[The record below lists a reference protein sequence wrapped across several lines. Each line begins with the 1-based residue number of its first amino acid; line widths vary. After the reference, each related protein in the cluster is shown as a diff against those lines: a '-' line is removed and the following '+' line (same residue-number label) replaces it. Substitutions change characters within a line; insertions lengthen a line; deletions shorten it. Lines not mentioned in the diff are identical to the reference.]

1 MVVIESVAQ
10 IKKRIQNG
18 INMAMTPE
26 AKVKK
31 RIKETLDSMG
41 AYFIQPIGTGFGS
54 NGAPD
59 IVACYKG
66 FFIGVEA
73 KAGKG
78 KTTALQEFN
87 LKRIEGMGGL
97 ALVIN
102 EANVSQLEEL
112 IVTWVNTAQIK
123 T

>member
-1 MVVIESVAQ
+1 
-10 IKKRIQNG
+10 
-18 INMAMTPE
+18 MAMTPE

-31 RIKETLDSMG
+31 KVKETLNDMG
-41 AYFIQPIGTGFGS
+41 AYFLQPIGTGYGAM
-54 NGAPD
+54 GAPD

-66 FFIGVEA
+66 CFIGIEC

-87 LKRIEGMGGL
+87 LKKIDTNGGL
-97 ALVIN
+97 AIVIN
-102 EANVSQLEEL
+102 EVNVSQLMEL
-112 IVTWVNTAQIK
+112 IQQWVNTAQIK

>member
-1 MVVIESVAQ
+1 
-10 IKKRIQNG
+10 
-18 INMAMTPE
+18 MAMTPE

-41 AYFIQPIGTGFGS
+41 AYFLQPIGTGFGS

-66 FFIGVEA
+66 FFIGIEA

-87 LKRIEGMGGL
+87 LTRIRAMGGL

-102 EANVSQLEEL
+102 EMNVSQLREL
-112 IVTWVNTAQIK
+112 IESWLNTVTTK
-123 T
+123 M

>member
-1 MVVIESVAQ
+1 
-10 IKKRIQNG
+10 
-18 INMAMTPE
+18 MAMTPE
-26 AKVKK
+26 AKVKRK
-31 RIKETLDSMG
+31 IKEKLDAMG

-54 NGAPD
+54 HGAPD

-66 FFIGVEA
+66 LFIGIEA

-102 EANVSQLEEL
+102 ETNVSQLEEL
-112 IVTWVNTAQIK
+112 IVTWVNTVMTK

>member
-1 MVVIESVAQ
+1 
-10 IKKRIQNG
+10 
-18 INMAMTPE
+18 MAMTPE

-41 AYFIQPIGTGFGS
+41 AYFLQPIGTGFGA

-66 FFIGVEA
+66 FFIGIEA

-87 LKRIEGMGGL
+87 LTRIKFNDGL

-102 EANVSQLEEL
+102 EMNVSQLREL
-112 IVTWVNTAQIK
+112 IEAWVNTVK
-123 T
+123 TKT

>member
-1 MVVIESVAQ
+1 
-10 IKKRIQNG
+10 
-18 INMAMTPE
+18 MAMTPE

-31 RIKETLDSMG
+31 KIKETLHDMG
-41 AYFIQPIGTGFGS
+41 AYFLQPVGTGFGS

-66 FFIGVEA
+66 LFIGIEA

-87 LKRIEGMGGL
+87 LARIKSNGGL

-102 EANVSQLEEL
+102 EMNVSQLEEL
-112 IVTWVNTAQIK
+112 IESWVNTVQTK

>member
-1 MVVIESVAQ
+1 
-10 IKKRIQNG
+10 
-18 INMAMTPE
+18 MAMTPE

-41 AYFIQPIGTGFGS
+41 AYFLQPIGTGFGS

-66 FFIGVEA
+66 MFIGIEA

-102 EANVSQLEEL
+102 ETNVSQLEEL
-112 IVTWVNTAQIK
+112 IVTWVNTVATK

>member
-1 MVVIESVAQ
+1 
-10 IKKRIQNG
+10 
-18 INMAMTPE
+18 MATTPE

-31 RIKETLDSMG
+31 RIKECLDSMG
-41 AYFIQPIGTGFGS
+41 AYFLQPIGTGFGS

-59 IVACYKG
+59 IIACYKG
-66 FFIGVEA
+66 MFIGIEA

-87 LKRIEGMGGL
+87 LTRIKFNDGL

-102 EANVSQLEEL
+102 EHNVDEL
-112 IVTWVNTAQIK
+112 RTLIESWIK
-123 T
+123 EK

>member
-1 MVVIESVAQ
+1 
-10 IKKRIQNG
+10 
-18 INMAMTPE
+18 MAMTPE

-31 RIKETLDSMG
+31 KIKEELNVMG
-41 AYFIQPIGTGFGS
+41 AYFLQPIGTGFGA

-66 FFIGVEA
+66 FFIGIEA

-87 LKRIEGMGGL
+87 LKRIKGMGGL

-102 EANVSQLEEL
+102 EENVNQLQEL
-112 IVTWVNTAQIK
+112 IESWVNTVTTK
-123 T
+123 M

>member
-1 MVVIESVAQ
+1 
-10 IKKRIQNG
+10 
-18 INMAMTPE
+18 MAMTPE

-31 RIKETLDSMG
+31 KIKEILNVMG
-41 AYFIQPIGTGFGS
+41 AYFLQPIGTGFGS

-66 FFIGVEA
+66 FFIGIEA

-102 EANVSQLEEL
+102 EVNVGEL
-112 IVTWVNTAQIK
+112 RERIESWVNTATTK
-123 T
+123 M

>member
-1 MVVIESVAQ
+1 
-10 IKKRIQNG
+10 
-18 INMAMTPE
+18 MAMTPE

-31 RIKETLDSMG
+31 LIKLHLNDMG
-41 AYFIQPIGTGFGS
+41 AYFIQPIGTGFGA

-66 FFIGVEA
+66 MFIGIEA

-87 LKRIEGMGGL
+87 LTRIKFNDGL

-102 EANVSQLEEL
+102 ETNVSQLKEL
-112 IVTWVNTAQIK
+112 IESWVNTVK
-123 T
+123 TRT

>member
-1 MVVIESVAQ
+1 
-10 IKKRIQNG
+10 
-18 INMAMTPE
+18 MAMTPE

-31 RIKETLDSMG
+31 KIKETLDAMG
-41 AYFIQPIGTGFGS
+41 AYFLQPVGTGFGS

-87 LKRIEGMGGL
+87 LTRIKFSGGL

-102 EANVSQLEEL
+102 ETNVSQLQEL
-112 IVTWVNTAQIK
+112 IEAWVNTAQTK

>member
-1 MVVIESVAQ
+1 M
-10 IKKRIQNG
+10 
-18 INMAMTPE
+18 NMAMTPE

-31 RIKETLDSMG
+31 LIKLHLNDMG

-66 FFIGVEA
+66 MFIGIEA

-87 LKRIEGMGGL
+87 LTRIKFNDGL

-102 EANVSQLEEL
+102 ETNVSQLKEL
-112 IVTWVNTAQIK
+112 IESWVNSVQTK

>member
-1 MVVIESVAQ
+1 
-10 IKKRIQNG
+10 
-18 INMAMTPE
+18 MAMTPE

-31 RIKETLDSMG
+31 RIKEELNKMG
-41 AYFIQPIGTGFGS
+41 AYFLQPIGTGFGA

-59 IVACYKG
+59 IIACYKG
-66 FFIGVEA
+66 LFIGIEA

-112 IVTWVNTAQIK
+112 IVTWVNTVATK

>member
-1 MVVIESVAQ
+1 
-10 IKKRIQNG
+10 
-18 INMAMTPE
+18 MAMTPE

-41 AYFIQPIGTGFGS
+41 AYFLQPIGTGFGS

-59 IVACYKG
+59 IVVCYEG
-66 FFIGVEA
+66 FFIGIEA

-87 LKRIEGMGGL
+87 LTRIRAMGGL

-102 EANVSQLEEL
+102 EMNVSQLREL
-112 IVTWVNTAQIK
+112 IESWVDTVKIK
-123 T
+123 M

>member
-1 MVVIESVAQ
+1 
-10 IKKRIQNG
+10 
-18 INMAMTPE
+18 MTPE

-31 RIKETLDSMG
+31 RIKESLANKG
-41 AYFIQPIGTGFGS
+41 AYFLQPIGTGFGS

-59 IVACYKG
+59 IIACYKG
-66 FFIGVEA
+66 FFIGIEA

-87 LKRIEGMGGL
+87 LTRIRAMGGL

-102 EANVSQLEEL
+102 EENVSQLEEL
-112 IVTWVNTAQIK
+112 IESWVNTVQTK
-123 T
+123 M

>member
-1 MVVIESVAQ
+1 
-10 IKKRIQNG
+10 
-18 INMAMTPE
+18 MTPE

-31 RIKETLDSMG
+31 KVKETLHSMG
-41 AYFIQPIGTGFGS
+41 AYFLQPIGTGFGS

-59 IVACYKG
+59 IIACYKG
-66 FFIGVEA
+66 LFVGIEA

-87 LKRIEGMGGL
+87 LKRIQGMGGL

-102 EANVSQLEEL
+102 EENVGQLQEL
-112 IVTWVNTAQIK
+112 IESWVNTVK
-123 T
+123 TKT

>member
-1 MVVIESVAQ
+1 VVVIESVAQ

-18 INMAMTPE
+18 MNMAMTPE

-41 AYFIQPIGTGFGS
+41 AYFLQPIGTGFGS

-66 FFIGVEA
+66 MFIGVEA

-87 LKRIEGMGGL
+87 LTRIRVNDGL

-102 EANVSQLEEL
+102 ETNVSQLREL
-112 IVTWVNTAQIK
+112 IESWVSSVQTK

>member
-1 MVVIESVAQ
+1 
-10 IKKRIQNG
+10 
-18 INMAMTPE
+18 MAMTPE

-41 AYFIQPIGTGFGS
+41 AYFLQPIGTGFGS

-66 FFIGVEA
+66 LFIGVEA

-87 LKRIEGMGGL
+87 LTRIKAMGGL

-102 EANVSQLEEL
+102 ETNVSQLREL
-112 IVTWVNTAQIK
+112 IESWVSTVK
-123 T
+123 TKM

>member
-1 MVVIESVAQ
+1 
-10 IKKRIQNG
+10 
-18 INMAMTPE
+18 MAMTPE

-31 RIKETLDSMG
+31 KIKEELNNMG
-41 AYFIQPIGTGFGS
+41 AYFLQPIGTGFGS

-66 FFIGVEA
+66 FFIGIEA

-87 LKRIEGMGGL
+87 LKRIQGMGGL

-102 EANVSQLEEL
+102 EENVGQLQEL
-112 IVTWVNTAQIK
+112 IESWVNTV
-123 T
+123 TTRM

>member
-1 MVVIESVAQ
+1 
-10 IKKRIQNG
+10 
-18 INMAMTPE
+18 MAITPE

-31 RIKETLDSMG
+31 KIKERLNIMG
-41 AYFIQPIGTGFGS
+41 AYFLQPIGTGFGS

-59 IVACYKG
+59 IIACYKG
-66 FFIGVEA
+66 FFIGIEA

-87 LKRIEGMGGL
+87 LKKIEGMGGL

-102 EANVSQLEEL
+102 ETSVSQLEEL
-112 IVTWVNTAQIK
+112 IESWVNTAQTK

>member
-1 MVVIESVAQ
+1 
-10 IKKRIQNG
+10 
-18 INMAMTPE
+18 MAMTPE

-66 FFIGVEA
+66 FFIGIEA

-87 LKRIEGMGGL
+87 LTRIKAMGGL

-102 EANVSQLEEL
+102 EANASQLEEL
-112 IVTWVNTAQIK
+112 INSWVNTVMTK

>member
-1 MVVIESVAQ
+1 
-10 IKKRIQNG
+10 
-18 INMAMTPE
+18 MAMTPE

-102 EANVSQLEEL
+102 ETNVSQLKEL
-112 IVTWVNTAQIK
+112 IESWVNSVQTK

>member
-1 MVVIESVAQ
+1 
-10 IKKRIQNG
+10 
-18 INMAMTPE
+18 MAMTPE

-31 RIKETLDSMG
+31 NIKELLNTMG
-41 AYFIQPIGTGFGS
+41 AYFLQPIGTGFGAQ
-54 NGAPD
+54 GAPD

-66 FFIGVEA
+66 FFIGIEA

-102 EANVSQLEEL
+102 ETNVSQLREL
-112 IVTWVNTAQIK
+112 IESWVNTAQ
-123 T
+123 TRT

>member
-1 MVVIESVAQ
+1 
-10 IKKRIQNG
+10 
-18 INMAMTPE
+18 MAMTPE

-41 AYFIQPIGTGFGS
+41 AYFIQPIGTGFGA

-87 LKRIEGMGGL
+87 LTRIRAMGGL

-102 EANVSQLEEL
+102 EMNVLQLREL
-112 IVTWVNTAQIK
+112 IESWVSTVK
-123 T
+123 TRM

>member
-1 MVVIESVAQ
+1 
-10 IKKRIQNG
+10 
-18 INMAMTPE
+18 MAMTPE

-31 RIKETLDSMG
+31 KIKETLDSMG
-41 AYFIQPIGTGFGS
+41 AYFLQPIGTGFGS

-59 IVACYKG
+59 IVVCYKG
-66 FFIGVEA
+66 FFIGIEA

-102 EANVSQLEEL
+102 ETNVSQLEEL
-112 IVTWVNTAQIK
+112 IVTWVNTVK
-123 T
+123 TRT

>member
-1 MVVIESVAQ
+1 
-10 IKKRIQNG
+10 
-18 INMAMTPE
+18 MAMTPE

-31 RIKETLDSMG
+31 RIKECLDSMG
-41 AYFIQPIGTGFGS
+41 AYFLQPIGTGFGS

-59 IVACYKG
+59 IIACYKG
-66 FFIGVEA
+66 MFIGIEA

-102 EANVSQLEEL
+102 EMNVSQLKEL
-112 IVTWVNTAQIK
+112 IESWVNTVK
-123 T
+123 TRT

>member
-1 MVVIESVAQ
+1 M
-10 IKKRIQNG
+10 
-18 INMAMTPE
+18 MAMTPE

-41 AYFIQPIGTGFGS
+41 AYFLQPIGTGFGS

-78 KTTALQEFN
+78 KTTALQQFN
-87 LKRIEGMGGL
+87 LTRIRAMGGL

-102 EANVSQLEEL
+102 EENVSQLREL
-112 IVTWVNTAQIK
+112 IESWVNTV
-123 T
+123 TTRT

>member
-1 MVVIESVAQ
+1 
-10 IKKRIQNG
+10 
-18 INMAMTPE
+18 MAMTPE

-31 RIKETLDSMG
+31 KIKETLDSMG

-66 FFIGVEA
+66 LYIGIEA

-87 LKRIEGMGGL
+87 LTRIRFNGGL

-102 EANVSQLEEL
+102 EMNVSQLREL
-112 IVTWVNTAQIK
+112 IESWVDTVK
-123 T
+123 TKM

>member
-1 MVVIESVAQ
+1 
-10 IKKRIQNG
+10 
-18 INMAMTPE
+18 MAMTPE

-41 AYFIQPIGTGFGS
+41 AYFLQPIGTGFGS

-59 IVACYKG
+59 IIACYKG
-66 FFIGVEA
+66 FFIGIEA

-87 LKRIEGMGGL
+87 LTRIKFNDGL

-102 EANVSQLEEL
+102 ETNVSQLREL
-112 IVTWVNTAQIK
+112 IESWVSSVQTK

>member
-1 MVVIESVAQ
+1 
-10 IKKRIQNG
+10 
-18 INMAMTPE
+18 MAMTPE

-31 RIKETLDSMG
+31 RIKETLNTMG
-41 AYFIQPIGTGFGS
+41 AYFLQPIGTGFGS

-59 IVACYKG
+59 IIACYKG
-66 FFIGVEA
+66 LFIGIEA

-78 KTTALQEFN
+78 KTTALQELNLTRIRFN
-87 LKRIEGMGGL
+87 GGL

-112 IVTWVNTAQIK
+112 IVTWVDTVTTK

>member
-1 MVVIESVAQ
+1 
-10 IKKRIQNG
+10 
-18 INMAMTPE
+18 MAMTPE

-31 RIKETLDSMG
+31 RIKEILNTMG
-41 AYFIQPIGTGFGS
+41 AYFLQPIGTGFGA

-66 FFIGVEA
+66 FFIGIEA

-78 KTTALQEFN
+78 KTTALQELN

-102 EANVSQLEEL
+102 EANASQLEEL
-112 IVTWVNTAQIK
+112 INSWVNTVTTK

>member
-1 MVVIESVAQ
+1 
-10 IKKRIQNG
+10 
-18 INMAMTPE
+18 MAMTPE

-41 AYFIQPIGTGFGS
+41 AYFLQPIGTGFGA

-66 FFIGVEA
+66 LFIGVEA

-102 EANVSQLEEL
+102 EMNVSQLREL
-112 IVTWVNTAQIK
+112 IESWVSTVK
-123 T
+123 TRM